1 MAEPFTALVIYPTTA
16 DAQTRQADNLIRLVA
31 EQVRSLAGFRGAR
44 VFLSEDG
51 KNLVTLT
58 EWKSDTMMNTSLHYD
73 VALQVMDERGN
84 SLATNKIKGNDNLG
98 NLGLSPTAG
107 ISMSFAKK
115 FDALFDDDKIV
126 AALK

>member
-58 EWKSDTMMNTSLHYD
+58 EWRDRESFQKFRESEFGRAATELVAELHPIAYW
-73 VALQVMDERGN
+73 LRQH
-84 SLATNKIKGNDNLG
+84 
-98 NLGLSPTAG
+98 
-107 ISMSFAKK
+107 
-115 FDALFDDDKIV
+115 
-126 AALK
+126 AAVEAP